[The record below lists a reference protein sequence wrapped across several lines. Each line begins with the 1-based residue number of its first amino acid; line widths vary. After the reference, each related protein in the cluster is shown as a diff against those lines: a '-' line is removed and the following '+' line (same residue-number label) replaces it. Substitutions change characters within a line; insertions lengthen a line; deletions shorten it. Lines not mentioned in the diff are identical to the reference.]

1 MGNKVRT
8 LGNGRKLEAIMIEAV
23 IWDFGGVLT
32 SSPFEAFNRYE
43 DEQGIPRDFIR
54 LVNATNPD
62 SNAWAQ
68 FERSEISLDEFDR
81 RFAAESEVLGHAVP
95 GREVIALLGG
105 DLRPEMV
112 RALQVCQGR
121 YRVGCITNNV
131 SAGEGP
137 GMARDQR
144 RAQAIGDVMALF
156 HHIIESRLA
165 GVRKPDPRIYLM
177 ACDALGVVPER
188 AVYLDD
194 LGVNLKPAREL
205 GMRTIKVVDPA
216 AALDELEAILGHSL
230 RDA

>member
-1 MGNKVRT
+1 M
-8 LGNGRKLEAIMIEAV
+8 MIEAV

-43 DEQGIPRDFIR
+43 IEHGIPRDFIR
-54 LVNATNPD
+54 KVNATNPD
-62 SNAWAQ
+62 TNAWAQ

-81 RFAAESEVLGHAVP
+81 RFAVESKAVGHAVP
-95 GREVIALLGG
+95 GREIIALLGG

-112 RALQVCQGR
+112 RALQICQGS

-137 GMARDQR
+137 GMARDQG
-144 RAQAIGDVMALF
+144 RAQAIADVMALF
-156 HHIIESRLA
+156 HHVVESRLA

-177 ACDALGVVPER
+177 ACEALGVSPER

-205 GMRTIKVVDPA
+205 GMKTIKVGAPA
-216 AALDELEAILGHSL
+216 AALDALEAILGHSL
-230 RDA
+230 RDR